1 METDFATKLRWM
13 KDYLLAPSR
22 GSVVVTCVSCDQEMQ
37 ELTRVSVLPLS
48 TGLCGIFQHARSA
61 YSTYVL
67 CLVVDLVVL
76 VIKLEVL
83 KYTWCQMS

>member
-37 ELTRVSVLPLS
+37 ELTRVSVFPLS
-48 TGLCGIFQHARSA
+48 TGSCGVFKHARSA
-61 YSTYVL
+61 YGTYVL
-67 CLVVDLVVL
+67 CLLVDLVAL
-76 VIKLEVL
+76 VIKLVL
-83 KYTWCQMS
+83 

>member
-37 ELTRVSVLPLS
+37 ELTRVSVFPLS
-48 TGLCGIFQHARSA
+48 SGSCSIFKHARSV
-61 YSTYVL
+61 YGMYVL
-67 CLVVDLVVL
+67 CL